1 MNYATPYDIGIGD
14 NVTYKGSDYQVLI
27 NYIEGETDAKG
38 YTPSMNHTVLI
49 DNMDT
54 RITCL
59 DYKELNVIEQIT
71 DDGRLIW
78 WLFVINLLQDTPEEE
93 RMASNLNVL
102 SVNQYAQFI
111 IFHGQ
116 D

>member
-14 NVTYKGSDYQVLI
+14 KVRYKGSDYDVLI

-38 YTPSMNHTVLI
+38 YTPTMNRTVLI

-71 DDGRLIW
+71 NDGRLINNENW
-78 WLFVINLLQDTPEEE
+78 WHYL
-93 RMASNLNVL
+93 
-102 SVNQYAQFI
+102 
-111 IFHGQ
+111 H
-116 D
+116 